1 MYTLVCWIKLQ
12 RNDEITALFCMYVIR
27 DRTDQL
33 DNKNIATKE
42 FIERNEQCRNYFGQ
56 F

>member
-1 MYTLVCWIKLQ
+1 MYTLVCWSKLQ
-12 RNDEITALFCMYVIR
+12 RNVEITTWFCMHVIR

-33 DNKNIATKE
+33 DKDIATKE